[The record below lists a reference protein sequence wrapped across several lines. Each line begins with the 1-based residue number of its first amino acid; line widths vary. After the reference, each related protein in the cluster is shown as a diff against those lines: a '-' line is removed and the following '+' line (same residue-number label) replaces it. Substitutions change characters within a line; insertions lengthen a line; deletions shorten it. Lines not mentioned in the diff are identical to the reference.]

1 MYYLLGVFNS
11 FFSELFNYIR
21 LGLGLGLGLLPSNY
35 LNYSDPH
42 RYSKVEIQNCITIHY
57 HK

>member
-21 LGLGLGLGLLPSNY
+21 LGLGLGLGLPSNY
-35 LNYSDPH
+35 LNYSDPR
-42 RYSKVEIQNCITIHY
+42 RYSTVEIQNCITIHY

>member
-21 LGLGLGLGLLPSNY
+21 LGLGLGLPSNY
-35 LNYSDPH
+35 LNYSDPR
-42 RYSKVEIQNCITIHY
+42 RYSTVEIQNCITIHY

>member
-21 LGLGLGLGLLPSNY
+21 LGLGLGLLPSNY